1 MKKAFGYL
9 RVSTPGQ
16 VDRDGFPRQV
26 AAIEKYA
33 KARGLKIER
42 YFEEKGVSGTL
53 ADRPAWQ
60 GLMVALLADGVRVV
74 VVEKLDRLARDL
86 MVQETLIGDLRKN
99 GFELVSANEPDLCS
113 DDPSRKLIRQIFGS
127 IAEYDR
133 CMIVAKLKA
142 ARDRRSKAAGC
153 RIEGRKRIGRHPEEQ
168 VALQRMREL
177 RNQGQSFN
185 AIAATLNSEGVR
197 THKPE
202 GKWYAA
208 GVQRILTRH

>member
-1 MKKAFGYL
+1 VKKAFGYL

-16 VDRDGFPRQV
+16 VDGDGFPRQV

-33 KARGLKIER
+33 RAHGLKIER
-42 YFEEKGVSGTL
+42 YFEERGVSGTL

-60 GLMVALLADGVRVV
+60 GMMVALLANGVRAV

-99 GFELVSANEPDLCS
+99 GFELISASEPDLCS
-113 DDPSRKLIRQIFGS
+113 DDPSRKLIRQILGGV
-127 IAEYDR
+127 AEYDR
-133 CMIVAKLKA
+133 AMIVAKLKA
-142 ARDRRSKAAGC
+142 ARDRRSKALGR

-177 RNQGQSFN
+177 RAQGRSFN
-185 AIAATLNSEGVR
+185 GIAATLNAEGVR
-197 THKPE
+197 THKPA

-208 GVQRILTRH
+208 GVKRILARR